1 MNSAVEAPPLV
12 TAPRE
17 RGWRWLV
24 LALAGALAVTFV
36 AHWPP
41 SLSLLAVFVRWS
53 LPVESFGLL
62 VLAGIGACALASWT
76 RGGKL
81 LPAALAALGL
91 VWWVSGGPADDGAVG
106 AFAHGWTMLV
116 TACFGWLCMVSGGR
130 PLLGRA
136 LSAVTLAGALTVLLV
151 SWRSPTSGSALSE
164 LAVSFE
170 RALSDRRD
178 VSLALWKDRVSSEAW
193 SALAGR
199 VPGVARSA
207 EQTVAWVSSSRPPT
221 ALVPSLLVL
230 ESLAALALA
239 WTLWHRLVRDRL
251 GPPLGALSSF
261 VFNDQLVWGLVA
273 GASLVLLPS
282 LGPWKTLGL
291 NLLVV
296 FGALYALRGVG
307 VLLWWLPDRYAVV
320 PLLLLL
326 VCIPL
331 LGPVLVLATVAVLA
345 LGLGLGDTWRDFR
358 RSARPLR
365 PDTRP

>member
-1 MNSAVEAPPLV
+1 MNTAVEGPPLV

-17 RGWRWLV
+17 RGWRWLI
-24 LALAGALAVTFV
+24 LALAGAMAVTFV
-36 AHWPP
+36 PDWPP
-41 SLSLLAVFVRWS
+41 SLSLLAVFVRW
-53 LPVESFGLL
+53 LFPVELFGLI

-76 RGGKL
+76 RGGRP
-81 LPAALAALGL
+81 LPAMLAAGGL
-91 VWWVSGGPADDGAVG
+91 VWWVWRGPLDAGVVG

-116 TACFGWLCMVSGGR
+116 TACFGWLCMTPGAR

-136 LSAVTLAGALTVLLV
+136 LSAIVLAGALTVLLT
-151 SWRSPTSGSALSE
+151 SWRHPTSGEALSRLGSSFEQALSE
-164 LAVSFE
+164 
-170 RALSDRRD
+170 RREA
-178 VSLALWKDRVSSEAW
+178 SLALWRDRVSGEAW
-193 SALAGR
+193 SALANR

-207 EQTVAWVSSSRPPT
+207 EQTVAWVASSPPPT

-239 WTLWHRLVRDRL
+239 WSLWHRLARVRL
-251 GPPLGALSSF
+251 GPPLAALSRF
-261 VFNDQLVWGLVA
+261 RFNDQLVWGVVA

-282 LGPWKTLGL
+282 LSPWRSFGL

-307 VLLWWLPDRYAVV
+307 VLLWWLPDRFAIV

-365 PDTRP
+365 PDARP